1 MYAATVNGQRLTF
14 EVIGVWR
21 RNLIMKDRETGT
33 VWQQA
38 TGEALHGPLKGTQLA
53 LLGGEQTTWGDWQAR
68 YPGTAVSIEPP
79 HPPRG
84 ILTFQQ
90 VEFLLDLFTSRYK
103 TPGLN
108 RNDKRLPSHE
118 EVGGLVLNGA
128 ARAYPLS
135 QLKRSPVV
143 PDTLGGV
150 PLIVRYDAHHD
161 RIDAYRLGADG
172 RPDPTQPLPIQR
184 QFWHGWSE
192 FQPHTTI
199 FNHSHSG

>member
-21 RNLIMKDRETGT
+21 RNLIMQDRETGT

-38 TGEALHGPLKGTQLA
+38 TGEALYGPLKGAQLA
-53 LLGGEQTTWGDWQAR
+53 LIGGEQTTWGDWRAR
-68 YPGTAVSIEPP
+68 HPQTTVSVEPL

-90 VEFLLDLFTSRYK
+90 VEFLLNLFTSRYK
-103 TPGLN
+103 TPGLS
-108 RNDKRLPSHE
+108 RNDTRLPSHE

-135 QLKRSPVV
+135 NLKRSQIVH
-143 PDTLGGV
+143 DTLGGV
-150 PLIVRYDAHHD
+150 PLVVRYDAQND
-161 RIDAYRLGADG
+161 RIDAYRLDENG
-172 RPDPTQPLPIQR
+172 RPSHTHRLPIQR
-184 QFWHGWSE
+184 QFWLGWSE
-192 FQPHTTI
+192 FHPQTTI
-199 FNHSHSG
+199 FNHNPSG

>member
-21 RNLIMKDRETGT
+21 RNLIMQDRETGT

-38 TGEALHGPLKGTQLA
+38 TGAALHGPLKGTQLA
-53 LLGGEQTTWGDWQAR
+53 LIGGEQTTWGDWRAR
-68 YPGTAVSIEPP
+68 HPRTAVSLEPP
-79 HPPRG
+79 QPPRG
-84 ILTFQQ
+84 ILSFQRI
-90 VEFLLDLFTSRYK
+90 EFLLDLFTSRYK

-108 RNDKRLPSHE
+108 RNDTRLPSHE

-135 QLKRSPVV
+135 QLKRSPIV

-150 PLIVRYDAHHD
+150 PLVVRYDAHHD
-161 RIDAYRLGADG
+161 RIDAYCLAADG
-172 RPDPTQPLPIQR
+172 RPDLTQPLPIQR
-184 QFWHGWSE
+184 QFWLGWSE

-199 FNHSHSG
+199 YSHAG